1 MLTKSAYMELLSI
14 VLVKE
19 ERRGATLAD
28 FLCLVLALTAPSN
41 VTINLGL
48 TGLVGEVSLKEGGTD
63 MFTDD
68 TIKKES
74 VYKAMLMCICRILK
88 YD

>member
-63 MFTDD
+63 
-68 TIKKES
+68 
-74 VYKAMLMCICRILK
+74 ICLQMIQSKRKVSTRLCLCA
-88 YD
+88 YVGY